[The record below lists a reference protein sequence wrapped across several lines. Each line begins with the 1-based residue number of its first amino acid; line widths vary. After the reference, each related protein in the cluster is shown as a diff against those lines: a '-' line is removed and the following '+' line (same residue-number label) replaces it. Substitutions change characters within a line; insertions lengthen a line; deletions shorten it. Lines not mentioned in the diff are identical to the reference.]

1 MNTCLKKY
9 EPIKKVWHIGG
20 WSFDLNRVSKY
31 DIFRKICSLGDGLH
45 GKADGSILKKIQKN

>member
-31 DIFRKICSLGDGLH
+31 DIFFEKYAALGMGYMA
-45 GKADGSILKKIQKN
+45 KQMEVF